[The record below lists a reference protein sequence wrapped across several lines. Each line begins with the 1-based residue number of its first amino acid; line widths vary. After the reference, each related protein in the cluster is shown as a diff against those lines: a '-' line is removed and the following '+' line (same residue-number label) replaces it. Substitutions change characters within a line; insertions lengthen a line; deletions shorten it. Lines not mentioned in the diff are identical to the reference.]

1 MVNIQNLE
9 SATFEEFLFQLSF
22 SDLDL
27 YSLIHLLGMSTLVIR
42 VGLDGCREESVDESR
57 LSEAR
62 LASNLQEKTVN
73 SLLTR
78 LGVFNSV
85 DMYHDGESRSTLCD
99 NLVSLIWQIG
109 NANRRRTLNSWGHY
123 SALFLL
129 QA

>member
-1 MVNIQNLE
+1 MAKIQHMGSITLE
-9 SATFEEFLFQLSF
+9 KLLFQLSLG
-22 SDLDL
+22 DLDL

-42 VGLDGCREESVDESR
+42 VVLDSCGEESVDECR

-62 LASNLQEKTVN
+62 LTSNLQEKPVN
-73 SLLTR
+73 KLLTR
-78 LGVFNSV
+78 TGVFDSV
-85 DMYHDGESRSTLCD
+85 NMYHDGESCSTLCD

-123 SALFLL
+123 SELLLL